1 MEEDWNDAL
10 VDGLD
15 AEQQFEKFNEIY
27 TRHYN
32 TAFPLK
38 SKRIR
43 RKNERVNPKPW
54 ILEWLEDAIARR
66 DTLYHIYVKTP
77 TDANLRTYKKM
88 KEFCEKH
95 VNLAK
100 DKYHKK
106 YFDQYKNNSKKQWE
120 MINNLLNR
128 KSKRAGT
135 IKLKDSQG
143 NTLSTSKDVSE
154 KFNTY
159 FTGIASN
166 LKSEISCRTTF
177 DPGGFHE
184 FLQGSSTNSIYIKP
198 VESYEIHHIIKNFK
212 NKSTLDI
219 KIESLK
225 IANDCLSFTN
235 AFSKVINSS
244 YEQGIFP
251 QALKVAR
258 VVPVHKGGPKTDVA
272 NYRPISLLSCFSK
285 VYEKLMHTRILD
297 ILDSNGSLFESQY
310 GFSPGRSCEHALLN
324 AQNIIL

>member
-1 MEEDWNDAL
+1 MSRPTRITEHSASLIDHCYTNKLEDTISCNILTTDISDHLAILTTINLDNTSSSPYRVSNLRANPEDPAQSEHRMFNEANNQKFRELIVEEDWDGAL

-66 DTLYHIYVKTP
+66 DTLYHTYVKAP
-77 TDANLRTYKKM
+77 TEANLHTYKKM

-100 DKYHKK
+100 DKYYKK
-106 YFDQYKNNSKKQWE
+106 YFDQYKNNSKKQWQ

-143 NTLSTSKDVSE
+143 NILSTNKDVSE

-159 FTGIASN
+159 FSGIASN
-166 LKSEISCRTTF
+166 LKSQISCRTIF

-184 FLQGSSTNSIYIKP
+184 FLQGPSTNSIYIKP
-198 VESYEIHHIIKNFK
+198 VESEEVHRIVKN
-212 NKSTLDI
+212 L
-219 KIESLK
+219 
-225 IANDCLSFTN
+225 
-235 AFSKVINSS
+235 
-244 YEQGIFP
+244 
-251 QALKVAR
+251 R
-258 VVPVHKGGPKTDVA
+258 
-272 NYRPISLLSCFSK
+272 IS
-285 VYEKLMHTRILD
+285 R
-297 ILDSNGSLFESQY
+297 
-310 GFSPGRSCEHALLN
+310 R
-324 AQNIIL
+324 